1 MNKVIFHLI
10 ICTSITFLSS
20 CSDSLSNKSPKGNI
34 VKDLVTVGYSIKELS
49 IRTNYPEEILI
60 KAFHGNSTIL
70 DDSAKNEKI
79 ARIYKLNDKG
89 KIIPVNKCNLS
100 AYNALWK
107 IYEKAQNLPRASLFT
122 GIGVTKVGSA
132 LMKRK
137 PLDENDSIRAL
148 VGYVNVLYNLGEM
161 PPTLGEYYSQLST
174 MDDVV
179 IPVSYHS
186 PYSDQVKKKVDY
198 YLYLS
203 EQFELRANENLKKT
217 LQQKFNNRVNTAVED
232 FVSKDVSSI
241 LNTTRTLFKDSLEK
255 IDYYSQKLSK
265 RLALLEDLESEINQ
279 EVLSYYI
286 SMCCSRA
293 LLVEEALHYKGYSN
307 RISAVEKVD
316 LLKYINQ
323 LEEITSIVKMQQ
335 KNLIVDAS
343 IGIGG
348 LALTAC
354 PLPQTKAV
362 ASLRYISEFLL
373 QMLAF
378 EGLDHTIKKAIGFYY
393 SNEDSIANMSIQ
405 MSERIVND
413 IVNHSDSILNSEDG
427 LYMELNKNTKD
438 YYDNV
443 RNTLHL
449 N

>member
-1 MNKVIFHLI
+1 
-10 ICTSITFLSS
+10 
-20 CSDSLSNKSPKGNI
+20 
-34 VKDLVTVGYSIKELS
+34 
-49 IRTNYPEEILI
+49 
-60 KAFHGNSTIL
+60 
-70 DDSAKNEKI
+70 
-79 ARIYKLNDKG
+79 
-89 KIIPVNKCNLS
+89 
-100 AYNALWK
+100 
-107 IYEKAQNLPRASLFT
+107 
-122 GIGVTKVGSA
+122 
-132 LMKRK
+132 
-137 PLDENDSIRAL
+137 
-148 VGYVNVLYNLGEM
+148 
-161 PPTLGEYYSQLST
+161 

-241 LNTTRTLFKDSLEK
+241 LNTTRTIFKDSLEK

-279 EVLSYYI
+279 EILSYYI

-307 RISAVEKVD
+307 RIGAVEKVD
-316 LLKYINQ
+316 LLKYVNQ

-348 LALTAC
+348 LALTV
-354 PLPQTKAV
+354 PLPQNKAV
-362 ASLRYISEFLL
+362 ASLRSISEFLL

-378 EGLDHTIKKAIGFYY
+378 EGLDHTIKKAIVFYY
-393 SNEDSIANMSIQ
+393 SNEDSIANMSKQ

-413 IVNHSDSILNSEDG
+413 IVNHSDSLLNSEDG